1 MRRAVSY
8 GVQVWLPAVLWPL
21 VPCALMAADD
31 PVDSLLSESTR
42 FTLRSVCACVCVC
55 VRVLGSRTRCVDC

>member
-1 MRRAVSY
+1 M
-8 GVQVWLPAVLWPL
+8 QVWLPAVLWPL

-42 FTLRSVCACVCVC
+42 FALRSVCVCVCGCGCVCV
-55 VRVLGSRTRCVDC
+55 